1 MKPIAFSLTAVATLT
16 LAATAQAGCWA
27 TVGLSSL
34 PNGLGAGDQWNV
46 AITVKQ
52 HGRTLLANA
61 KPTVTITSTAGKKTV
76 VRAQKTARKGV
87 YRARVV
93 FPTAGDWRYTI
104 FDGFVP
110 SCGSEH
116 TYPKVT
122 IAATKD

>member
-1 MKPIAFSLTAVATLT
+1 MKPIALILTAAATLA
-16 LAATAQAGCWA
+16 LASTAQAGCWA

-34 PNGLGAGDQWNV
+34 PNGIGAGDQWNV

-52 HGRTLLANA
+52 HGRTLLSNA
-61 KPTVTITSTAGKKTV
+61 KPTVTITSPAGKKTV

-93 FPTAGDWRYTI
+93 FPTAGDWRFTV

-110 SCGSEH
+110 SCGREH
-116 TYPKVT
+116 TYAKLT
-122 IAATKD
+122 IGR